1 MTMNDPWD
9 WSEKQQ
15 QVQVVAPLSN
25 VVTPLPASNE
35 RGDPTQILTMQ
46 PTQAELQAER
56 DNQQMRSMAINKG
69 AEKGG
74 EYLYNKVIK
83 PPLATPAPVEIV
95 PVVEQ
100 SVLSSYPT
108 VATSAGSLAGV
119 GTQAIAPMAVEAS
132 VAPLASTAAA
142 GAEAGAL
149 AGMGPIGW
157 GIGALMLA
165 KSMKWI

>member
-1 MTMNDPWD
+1 MAMNDPWD
-9 WSEKQQ
+9 WTERQQ
-15 QVQVVAPLSN
+15 QQMQVVAPLAN
-25 VVTPLPASNE
+25 TVAPLPSSNE
-35 RGDPTQILTMQ
+35 RGDPNQVVYAQ
-46 PTQAELQAER
+46 PTQAER
-56 DNQQMRSMAINKG
+56 DAQQLHSMAINKG

-74 EYLYNKVIK
+74 QYVYDNYIK
-83 PPLATPAPVEIV
+83 SPLAKPAAVEMA

>member
-1 MTMNDPWD
+1 MAMNDPWD
-9 WSEKQQ
+9 WTEKQQ
-15 QVQVVAPLSN
+15 QVQVAAPLSN
-25 VVTPLPASNE
+25 VITPLPASNE
-35 RGDPTQILTMQ
+35 RGDPTQVLTMQ
-46 PTQAELQAER
+46 PTQAELQAQR
-56 DNQQMRSMAINKG
+56 DNQQIRSMGINKG

-74 EYLYNKVIK
+74 EYLYKKISS
-83 PPLATPAPVEIV
+83 PLSTPAPVEMA

-100 SVLSSYPT
+100 SVLASYPT

-132 VAPLASTAAA
+132 AAPLAAA
-142 GAEAGAL
+142 GAETGLATAL
-149 AGMGPIGW
+149 ASNPVGW